1 MEYLGEDAFSSCLSC
16 INTFFQ
22 ESKVLVNLAFVW
34 CQQLDY
40 AYLIKEYHRHILL
53 TVFLLTVCLVVFY
66 KRNKSGKKP
75 KVDECELNPIK
86 LNWNVFDLA
95 KSAYEPGHTEAVISL
110 VEKYGYDVNY
120 VMPSGGLSLFLC
132 SCLSGDR
139 KLIKYM
145 ISKGAVMNIHTRDGD
160 SPIYLSTFG
169 ILNSPYV
176 DPDVLTD
183 LSQAGCCVN
192 TQNLKGYTPLH
203 RAAAKG
209 NTDVIRHL
217 LKLGADRYLPT
228 KSGIYP
234 MDSAINA
241 GHLEAAE
248 LLKIKL
254 ENPHVWEVVDP
265 HTPPRIKL
273 GLQSPIRKH
282 LIESSRV
289 HRPFQNVFTF

>member
-1 MEYLGEDAFSSCLSC
+1 MRVKSFGEFSICMVSTVELCLFNQRISR
-16 INTFFQ
+16 Q
-22 ESKVLVNLAFVW
+22 RKKK
-34 CQQLDY
+34 
-40 AYLIKEYHRHILL
+40 KE
-53 TVFLLTVCLVVFY
+53 V
-66 KRNKSGKKP
+66 
-75 KVDECELNPIK
+75 ELNPIK

-95 KSAYEPGHTEAVISL
+95 KSAYEPGHTEAVIAL

-120 VMPSGGLSLFLC
+120 VMPSSGLSLFLC

-145 ISKGAVMNIHTRDGD
+145 ISKGAEMHIHTKDGD

-169 ILNSPYV
+169 ILNSTYV

-192 TQNLKGYTPLH
+192 TQNIKGYTPLH

-209 NTDVIRHL
+209 NTDVIRYL

-234 MDSAINA
+234 IDSAINA
-241 GHLEAAE
+241 G
-248 LLKIKL
+248 
-254 ENPHVWEVVDP
+254 
-265 HTPPRIKL
+265 R
-273 GLQSPIRKH
+273 
-282 LIESSRV
+282 
-289 HRPFQNVFTF
+289 